1 MCAVNGFSLHKCE
14 LSRAGGG
21 HYLKKKYQMEVMW
34 GGVVLPQSCKKEII
48 KYKVQIKLILI
59 CCSTG
64 GREGAP
70 Y

>member
-1 MCAVNGFSLHKCE
+1 MCAINGFSLHKCE
-14 LSRAGGG
+14 L
-21 HYLKKKYQMEVMW
+21 KKKYQGVEMAYV
-34 GGVVLPQSCKKEII
+34 GGGGGGGGGVLPQSCKKEII

-59 CCSTG
+59 CCSTR